1 VNQITTMPT
10 WPRLN
15 AHRQRHV
22 QRLRRLG
29 ICVLAACIGLA
40 MLVYRFG
47 VVYHK
52 PTIVELLPDSAR
64 VIERQRGI
72 LFGRAGVT
80 MMNWLDALERPAGQA
95 FLLVVAGVIGAAACY
110 QVAHA
115 IEVEEG

>member
-1 VNQITTMPT
+1 MPA

-15 AHRQRHV
+15 PHRQRHV
-22 QRLRRLG
+22 QRLRRMG

-40 MLVYRFG
+40 ILVYRFG
-47 VVYHK
+47 VAYHE
-52 PTIVELLPDSAR
+52 PTLRELLPDSTR
-64 VIERQRGI
+64 VIERQRGV

-95 FLLVVAGVIGAAACY
+95 FVLVVVGLIGAAVCY
-110 QVAHA
+110 QVAHK